1 MQISREKLKK
11 ILLYVLIILLVIR
24 FFFVPLYR
32 EYKEKKETLLRKVKA
47 YENTLILQSKNPVVS
62 DDLINRVYYKEEI
75 SLIQTLLVS
84 YIEDFCKKN
93 NIMLANFDLI
103 EPSKY
108 GQVTEINIALKLEG
122 KPSQIIKFLDDI
134 KRYPKILDVKNF
146 EALETE
152 HRYTFTIV
160 LSTYRIEK

>member
-1 MQISREKLKK
+1 MQISREKLRKL
-11 ILLYVLIILLVIR
+11 LLYLLIILLVIR
-24 FFFVPLYR
+24 FFFVPLHR
-32 EYKEKKETLLRKVKA
+32 EHKEKEETLMRTVKN
-47 YENTLILQSKNPVVS
+47 YENALIIKSKSTIVS
-62 DDLINRVYYKEEI
+62 EDITNRVYSKEEI
-75 SLIQTLLVS
+75 SLIQTLLLS

-93 NIMLANFDLI
+93 NITIANFDLI

-160 LSTYRIEK
+160 LSTYRIEQ